1 MGDSSRAESSQKE
14 YSAPAVSSGYASSQF
29 TAKGSGRTAS
39 SRVCASHGMLCRILG
54 RAGESGTEAGAFG
67 VEKIRSAEVSV
78 TDSIVWRAGEP
89 AV

>member
-29 TAKGSGRTAS
+29 TAKGSGRTTS

-54 RAGESGTEAGAFG
+54 RA
-67 VEKIRSAEVSV
+67 
-78 TDSIVWRAGEP
+78 
-89 AV
+89 

>member
-14 YSAPAVSSGYASSQF
+14 YSAPPLSSGYASSQF
-29 TAKGSGRTAS
+29 TAKGSGRTTS

-54 RAGESGTEAGAFG
+54 RACGDAEAGAFG

-78 TDSIVWRAGEP
+78 TDSIVWRADEP